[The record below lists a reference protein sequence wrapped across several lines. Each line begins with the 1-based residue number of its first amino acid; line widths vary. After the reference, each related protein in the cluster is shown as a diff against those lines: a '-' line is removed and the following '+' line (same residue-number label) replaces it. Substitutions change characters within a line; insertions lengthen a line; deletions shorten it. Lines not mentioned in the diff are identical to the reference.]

1 MQEPF
6 SYWLNVVGMAVG
18 LAMDAFAVSIAAGL
32 TLGKVT
38 FRPAFRLAFHFG
50 LFQFMMPVI
59 GWAAGSYVS
68 GYVAAYDHW
77 LAFGLLAFVG
87 GKMVLD
93 GFSHHSDKPKAN
105 PTKGWMLVMLSVA
118 TSIDALAVGLS
129 MAFLGVS
136 VWGPAVVIGLVALTF
151 TAFGIVFAARL
162 FRNWGRIAHVVGGLV
177 LIGIGIHTLVS
188 HMSAC

>member
-1 MQEPF
+1 MEEPF

-18 LAMDAFAVSIAAGL
+18 LTMDAFAVSIAAGL
-32 TLGKVT
+32 TLGTVT

-68 GYVAAYDHW
+68 DYVAAYDHW

-87 GKMVLD
+87 GKMTLD
-93 GFSHHSDKPKAN
+93 AFSHHDDKPKAN

-151 TAFGIVFAARL
+151 TAFGIVFAARF
-162 FRNWGRIAHVVGGLV
+162 FRNWGRTAHVFGGLV

-188 HMSAC
+188 HIRAR